1 MREWVSRGRPVGE
14 EGGVR
19 SEGVSGGEVERWC

>member
-1 MREWVSRGRPVGE
+1 MEWVSWGRPVGE
-14 EGGVR
+14 ESEG